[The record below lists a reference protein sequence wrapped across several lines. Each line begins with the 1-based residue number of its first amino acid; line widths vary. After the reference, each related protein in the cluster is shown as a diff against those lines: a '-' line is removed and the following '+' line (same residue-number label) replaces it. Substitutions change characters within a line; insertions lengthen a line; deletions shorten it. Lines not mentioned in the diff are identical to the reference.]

1 MGITTAAEADVYDN
15 VKNTRV
21 SFSPTRLFRK
31 YSLVTKDFFNRPWNS
46 PPRSQ
51 QKSYRRVRGST
62 PVSTDSCTVIWLHL
76 FQIQKLESLRPEPS
90 LQLDANLVGLMFG
103 IQLETIADVPHKLNH
118 STLPIQPLLISF
130 RPRNNRSALPSVFC
144 PNLTSL
150 LKNSIYV
157 RMNAVKVC

>member
-21 SFSPTRLFRK
+21 SSSPILFFPK
-31 YSLVTKDFFNRPWNS
+31 HSLLTTDFFNRPWNS

-51 QKSYRRVRGST
+51 QKSYRRARGST
-62 PVSTDSCTVIWLHL
+62 PVSTDSYTVTWLHL
-76 FQIQKLESLRPEPS
+76 FQIQKLESPRPEPS
-90 LQLDANLVGLMFG
+90 LQLDANLVGLMCD
-103 IQLETIADVPHKLNH
+103 IQLETIADVPNKLNH
-118 STLPIQPLLISF
+118 SILPIQPLSISF
-130 RPRNNRSALPSVFC
+130 RPKNNRSALPSVFC

-150 LKNSIYV
+150 LKSSIYV

>member
-21 SFSPTRLFRK
+21 SSSPTLFSSK
-31 YSLVTKDFFNRPWNS
+31 YSLLTKDLFNRQWNS
-46 PPRSQ
+46 PPRNQ

-62 PVSTDSCTVIWLHL
+62 PVSTDSYMVIWLHL

-90 LQLDANLVGLMFG
+90 LRLDANLVCLVCD
-103 IQLETIADVPHKLNH
+103 IQLETIADVPNKLNH
-118 STLPIQPLLISF
+118 SILPIQPLSISF
-130 RPRNNRSALPSVFC
+130 RPKNNRSALPSVFC

-150 LKNSIYV
+150 LKSFIYV